1 MGDVMNERLKELA
14 EQAGFEEQT
23 HFIDSWECGLKEM
36 ERFAELVLQ
45 NYISQIMTTE
55 EREENIRSNER
66 EACAKL
72 CDDEARQSS
81 SDHEAGGMYW
91 CAEAIRA
98 RGEK

>member
-1 MGDVMNERLKELA
+1 MNERIKELA

-23 HFIDSWECGLKEM
+23 HFIDSWECGIKEL

-72 CDDEARQSS
+72 CEEGLPMGMGQTIGPIICASS
-81 SDHEAGGMYW
+81 
-91 CAEAIRA
+91 IRA